1 MNFVF
6 GQALSQLAAY
16 APYFFHRQLREQ
28 LFFLY
33 FSERVEIEHARHTVA
48 LGVPV
53 YKLPSTS
60 PANASWSFERKLAA
74 WREVMALAGLVS
86 G

>member
-1 MNFVF
+1 LESVRNSLGGAEPTSPQTASVVDRDAD
-6 GQALSQLAAY
+6 Q
-16 APYFFHRQLREQ
+16 
-28 LFFLY
+28 
-33 FSERVEIEHARHTVA
+33 A
-48 LGVPV
+48 LGVRFIILNV
-53 YKLPSTS
+53 ETSSCTESFQNLCKLPSTS